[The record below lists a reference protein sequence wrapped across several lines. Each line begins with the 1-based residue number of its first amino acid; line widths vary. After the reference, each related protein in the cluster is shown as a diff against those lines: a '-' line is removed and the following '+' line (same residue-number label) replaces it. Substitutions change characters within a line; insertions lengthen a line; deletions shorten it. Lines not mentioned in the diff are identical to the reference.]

1 MQHSDTCKGTS
12 AACALGLTILHVL
25 AFPGVQMKQPC
36 TAETEAGNAGF
47 ERDRMVPQQDTSAS
61 SVSAQE
67 DGNCLSSS
75 GSSTFGDGAQ
85 QSATITAAVSDISH
99 QTSDDVSPEAPAD
112 TGPSPVKPIVH
123 PAAAPPP
130 EAGSAAIPPVAGSAQ
145 HADPIVGTGALS
157 LDRTVAGI
165 LDLDTDG
172 PTNASTDLDSHE
184 EQAADSEVSRSSPA
198 GDDMTGCAPKRTASH
213 STAAEVP
220 NYSSHAAARPER
232 GDTNPACSSH
242 ATDSAAED
250 PGSDRSGFDTEQ
262 EDALLAALGIDEDLD
277 AHTEEESYS
286 DIQEIDVCAEA

>member
-1 MQHSDTCKGTS
+1 M
-12 AACALGLTILHVL
+12 L
-25 AFPGVQMKQPC
+25 AFPDVQMKQPC
-36 TAETEAGNAGF
+36 TAETEAGNADF
-47 ERDRMVPQQDTSAS
+47 ERGRMVPQQDTSAS

-75 GSSTFGDGAQ
+75 SSSSSSTFGDGAQ
-85 QSATITAAVSDISH
+85 QSATITAAIPDIPH
-99 QTSDDVSPEAPAD
+99 QTSGHGSPGAPAD
-112 TGPSPVKPIVH
+112 TRPSPVMPVVH
-123 PAAAPPP
+123 PAAASPPA
-130 EAGSAAIPPVAGSAQ
+130 AGSAADPPTASSAQ
-145 HADPIVGTGALS
+145 HADPNVGTGALS

-172 PTNASTDLDSHE
+172 PTNASTCLDSHE
-184 EQAADSEVSRSSPA
+184 EQAANNEVSRSSPA

-220 NYSSHAAARPER
+220 NCSSHAAARPER
-232 GDTNPACSSH
+232 GDNNSACSSH